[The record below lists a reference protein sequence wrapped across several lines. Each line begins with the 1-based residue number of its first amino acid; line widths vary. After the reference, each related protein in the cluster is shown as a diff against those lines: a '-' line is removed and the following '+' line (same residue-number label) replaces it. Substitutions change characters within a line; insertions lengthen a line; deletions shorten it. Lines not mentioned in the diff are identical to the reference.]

1 MLKAPCRILRPIYF
15 SPVVCKNNDLDEFM
29 ALFVPDNVP
38 VGPSIRQEAP
48 GGPICIVSLAGEAPS
63 NHKADL
69 LS

>member
-29 ALFVPDNVP
+29 ALPDNVP

-48 GGPICIVSLAGEAPS
+48 GGSIRIVSLAGEAPS
-63 NHKADL
+63 NDKADL
-69 LS
+69 LR